1 MPNSTQSSKVLLVEG
16 TSDHHAVKHICRQQ
30 GQTPNFKIK
39 NKESVNTL
47 LKSISAETK
56 TPGLEAFGIL
66 VDADDDLGSRWQ
78 EITTAFQSIRINVPA
93 NPDPSGTIIEGNP
106 RIGIWVMP
114 DNKSVGE
121 LEGFINTMIPSSDQ
135 VWPLSEG
142 YIDSIPNEER
152 KFADTDKKILKAK
165 VHAWLAARKFPGLI
179 GVAVREGDLSID
191 GQACKDF
198 VNWLQRLFR

>member
-1 MPNSTQSSKVLLVEG
+1 MPNSTPSPKVLLVEG
-16 TSDHHAVKHICRQQ
+16 TSDHHAVKHIYRRQS
-30 GQTPNFKIK
+30 QTPNFKII
-39 NKESVNTL
+39 NKESVNSL
-47 LKSISAETK
+47 LESIRAEARV
-56 TPGLEAFGIL
+56 PGLEVLGIL
-66 VDADDDLGSRWQ
+66 VDADDDLSSRWQ
-78 EITTAFQSIRINVPA
+78 EITKAFQSIRIDLPA
-93 NPDPSGTIIEGNP
+93 NPDPSGTIIEGKP
-106 RIGIWVMP
+106 RIGVWVMP

-179 GVAVREGDLSID
+179 GVAVREGDLSVD

-198 VNWLQRLFR
+198 VNWLQRLYR

>member
-1 MPNSTQSSKVLLVEG
+1 MPNSTPSPNVLLVEG
-16 TSDHHAVKHICRQQ
+16 TSDYHVVKHIYRRQD
-30 GQTPNFKIK
+30 QTQNFKIT

-47 LKSISAETK
+47 LESISAETK
-56 TPGLEAFGIL
+56 TPGLETLGIL
-66 VDADDDLGSRWQ
+66 IDADDDLSSRWQ
-78 EITTAFQSIRINVPA
+78 EITSAFQSIGIDVPA
-93 NPDPSGTIIEGNP
+93 NPDPSGTIIEGKP

-121 LEGFINTMIPSSDQ
+121 LEGFINIMIPSSDQ

-152 KFADTDKKILKAK
+152 KFADNDRKILKAK
-165 VHAWLAARKFPGLI
+165 VHAWLAARKFPGLM
-179 GVAVREGDLSID
+179 GVAIREGDLNVD
-191 GQACKDF
+191 GQVCKDF